1 MGFDAT
7 SYLYSFIGCMG
18 VGHACGNSKIPSL
31 GTATSCELP
40 QALVK
45 AALAAPEG
53 CVWKSG
59 GLALGML
66 AVS

>member
-1 MGFDAT
+1 M
-7 SYLYSFIGCMG
+7 
-18 VGHACGNSKIPSL
+18 GHACGNSKIPSL

-66 AVS
+66 SVS